1 MNEDFIKQFLDYNSS
16 YESPEEYFRWAAL
29 AGLSAILRDNCYL
42 LLGDTR
48 IYPNL
53 YVLIIGPPAIRKAK
67 PLNSMLELIKTVDN
81 TKIIEGR
88 TSIQA
93 VIQRLGEIERKKDGR
108 AISGASGIIFSEEIS
123 AMFTEDDSNIPI
135 LTDLYDFKSSYTSA
149 LVSRGTTRL
158 TNVVVSLL
166 GASNEELL
174 KPIFNN
180 RAIYGGLLSRCL
192 IVYGDK
198 VRHRNSLMWEDGSK
212 YDPIPM
218 QRNLVEIARLKGT
231 FVIDDTAKKFY
242 DNWYKSVCPT
252 LETSASKTGAEG
264 RIHTNVL
271 KVAMILAV
279 SSRKELTIT
288 IEDLEGAIDIC
299 LKLFV
304 NYKRLTLGSGKSKEA
319 EPSVLLLKL
328 LWDQGIELKYT
339 LTRRD
344 VIYRSWGDISST
356 QLDEVVKTL
365 CEGGLIQ
372 VIQGKGPDKYSLTD
386 RSIQYFT
393 TNKGKL

>member
-1 MNEDFIKQFLDYNSS
+1 M
-16 YESPEEYFRWAAL
+16 
-29 AGLSAILRDNCYL
+29 RDNCYL

-67 PLNSMLELIKTVDN
+67 PLNSIIELIKNIDN

-93 VIQRLGEIERKKDGR
+93 VIQRLGEIERRKDGR

-198 VRHRNSLMWEDGSK
+198 VRHRNSLMYEDSAK
-212 YDPIPM
+212 YDPRPM
-218 QRNLVEIARLKGT
+218 CSSLTEIARLKGVFKIT
-231 FVIDDTAKKFY
+231 DEAKKFY
-242 DNWYKSVCPT
+242 DHWYTTFCPT
-252 LETSASKTGAEG
+252 LETTASKTGAEG

-271 KVAMILAV
+271 KIAMLLAV
-279 SSRKELTIT
+279 SSRKELV
-288 IEDLEGAIDIC
+288 IEISDLEGAIEQC

-304 NYKRLTLGSGKSKEA
+304 NYRRLTLGSGKSKEA

-328 LWDQGIELKYT
+328 LWDQGEAAGYK

-344 VIYRSWGDISST
+344 IIYKAWGDISST

-365 CEGGLIQ
+365 CEGGLIN
-372 VIQGKGPDKYSLTD
+372 VVQGRGPDRYNLTD
-386 RSIQYFT
+386 RSIEYFK
-393 TNKGKL
+393 TNKQKM